1 MLTRRKSRIPLVH
14 QYKPGDPV
22 VAPRDPKRGVKRPF
36 YKMRDVYEDEDEGG
50 FSKDEKSGHR
60 TNQRRA
66 ARNVFKSAYD
76 LFGRPIAMIPYLYV
90 MYYFWKFG
98 DMHSREIHQ
107 NLDIQ
112 NLPEQ
117 GRPEGPGV

>member
-1 MLTRRKSRIPLVH
+1 MK
-14 QYKPGDPV
+14 QYKPGDPT

-36 YKMRDVYEDEDEGG
+36 FKMHDTSEDEDDEGKNSPSSA
-50 FSKDEKSGHR
+50 FAKDEKSGHR
-60 TNQRRA
+60 TNQRWA
-66 ARNVFKSAYD
+66 ARNIFRSNYD
-76 LFGRPIAMIPYLYV
+76 LFGRPLAMIPYLYV

-112 NLPEQ
+112 NLPDQ
-117 GRPEGPGV
+117 GQPEHA